1 MRTAPPPTARR
12 PDPGAVQHGAGRAP
26 TLLASFRYAFAGI
39 RYLLWTQ
46 RNARIHVV
54 ITLAAVALGLVLRI
68 ERGDWLALALIT
80 GLVFVAEGFNTAL
93 EAVVDLASPGYHPL
107 AKIAK
112 DVAAGTVLLA
122 AIAAVA
128 VGMLVF
134 LPYLLPIGQRWLA
147 TH

>member
-1 MRTAPPPTARR
+1 MRTVPPPTARR
-12 PDPGAVQHGAGRAP
+12 PDPDAVQHGAVRAP

-39 RYLLWTQ
+39 HYLLWTQ
-46 RNARIHVV
+46 RNARIHAV

-80 GLVFVAEGFNTAL
+80 GLVFVAEGFNTAI
-93 EAVVDLASPGYHPL
+93 EAVVDLAAPGYHPL
-107 AKIAK
+107 AKVAK

-122 AIAAVA
+122 AIAAVI

-134 LPYLLPIGQRWLA
+134 LPYLLPIVLA
-147 TH
+147 ALRRV